1 MEANIYT
8 KTTMKQKRGS
18 QLLAMAMLASFL
30 LLPAHAL
37 AAKKADFSGEW
48 ALNESKS
55 DLGEGRF
62 FSAVKMAVTQEKN
75 TMTLERTRVGRDGQ
89 ERTNSEVLTLDGK
102 ENINKRENRS
112 STSTATWSDDGK
124 TLTIK
129 TDTEFNRQ
137 GETFKMKSTETWAL
151 GEDGKTLIIRSESSS
166 RRGERSVT
174 LVYDRK
180 P

>member
-1 MEANIYT
+1 
-8 KTTMKQKRGS
+8 MKQRKGF
-18 QLLAMAMLASFL
+18 QLIAMAMLGSFL

-48 ALNESKS
+48 AINRGKS
-55 DLGEGRF
+55 DLGEGRSF
-62 FSAVKMAVTQEKN
+62 YAVKMMVKQEKN
-75 TMTLERTRVGRDGQ
+75 EITIERTRTGRDGQ
-89 ERTNSEVLTLDGK
+89 ERTDSEVLTLDGK

-129 TDTEFNRQ
+129 TDTEFSRQ
-137 GETFKMKSTETWAL
+137 GETYKMKRTETWTL
-151 GEDGKTLIIRSESSS
+151 GEDGKTLEIRSESSS
-166 RRGERSVT
+166 SRGERSVS
-174 LVYDRK
+174 LVYDKK